1 MLYVKDDPLVIVNK
15 ITIGF
20 VVFAIVVF
28 VYGSVSYERFDWVA
42 ISKPVSMETGK
53 DYQLSFVSQ
62 KNGYY
67 ILELDTERSLDKR
80 EQNCR
85 LGIENYKTEECIK
98 CPEILTIYWAIQ
110 QDGKIITE
118 GKSTDSK
125 SAVWGENII
134 KVLDSFNTIHGKEYS
149 VNVTIKQV
157 DKALI
162 AANPAIRV
170 SINSVAHKNAY
181 VKRDLAYLVSY
192 VLFGFAL
199 LMWFISFV
207 YSRIVLRK
215 NKRLWRQ

>member
-1 MLYVKDDPLVIVNK
+1 MVIVNK

-42 ISKPVSMETGK
+42 ISKPVSMVTGK

-67 ILELDTERSLDKR
+67 MLELDTERSLDKR

-98 CPEILTIYWAIQ
+98 YPEILTIYWAIQ

-118 GKSTDSK
+118 GKSKDSR

-134 KVLDSFNTIHGKEYS
+134 KVLDSFNTIRGKEYS

-157 DKALI
+157 DEALI
-162 AANPAIRV
+162 PTNPAIRV
-170 SINSVAHKNAY
+170 SINSVAHINAF

-192 VLFGFAL
+192 VFLGLAF
-199 LMWFISFV
+199 LMRFIVFV
-207 YSRIVLRK
+207 YSKIALK
-215 NKRLWRQ
+215 YNEPFLMA